1 MLCIFQVSCKCVTIF
16 CSVFS
21 KSPVNVLP
29 YFHNL
34 KKKQRCRRRKE
45 RKRSKGHTVS
55 RRNRVPDRIKCYQG
69 MRGRLTKGE
78 SKNIITILIL
88 KVKPCLVPLV
98 RQTQAP
104 ILTHFQY
111 ISLKYV
117 YMDANQQNH
126 IDSACHQQIKLANCC
141 YEVSL

>member
-1 MLCIFQVSCKCVTIF
+1 
-16 CSVFS
+16 
-21 KSPVNVLP
+21 
-29 YFHNL
+29 
-34 KKKQRCRRRKE
+34 
-45 RKRSKGHTVS
+45 
-55 RRNRVPDRIKCYQG
+55 